1 MSAAILANAAP
12 SLHHNGSHLTGA
24 HQRPHAQPNRR
35 AGPLLSRLSG
45 FTRCNA
51 ALTPIRPPSARLTA
65 GGGHRAR
72 APTQVVVQGLDDD
85 AVALTARQRGLRR
98 KPRQQRR
105 LHPRHGV
112 HVPRLAGAARQ
123 PPIREPL
130 SHTPSAESCRCAA
143 AAQQPVHYPSWMR
156 SILLYFAAVEHAVH
170 KSCPTVPCKNDS

>member
-1 MSAAILANAAP
+1 MLCPQQSLRTQRRHSITTAAI
-12 SLHHNGSHLTGA
+12 SLEHIS
-24 HQRPHAQPNRR
+24 
-35 AGPLLSRLSG
+35 GPTLNLIVEQVRSFPVFG

-51 ALTPIRPPSARLTA
+51 ALTPIRPPPARLTA

-130 SHTPSAESCRCAA
+130 SHTPSAEGCRYAA
-143 AAQQPVHYPSWMR
+143 AAQQLVHYPSWMQR
-156 SILLYFAAVEHAVH
+156 ILLYCTAFEHAAH
-170 KSCPTVPCKNDS
+170 KSCPILPYLL